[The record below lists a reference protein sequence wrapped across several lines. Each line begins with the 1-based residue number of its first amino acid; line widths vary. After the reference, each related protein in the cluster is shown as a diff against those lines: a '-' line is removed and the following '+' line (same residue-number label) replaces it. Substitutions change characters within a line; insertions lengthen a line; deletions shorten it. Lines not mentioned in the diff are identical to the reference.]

1 MYYLLDLHN
10 FPPKHVSFFLSFVS
24 SSNEFPAGM
33 EGRSR
38 DPDLF
43 MAKQAA
49 INHIFSE
56 TKHTFGDTFILLL
69 AGQQEWM
76 FVLILLIIISP
87 DDRNGISAKFYF
99 WQRVFFRHFLSV
111 GSILWKFTELIQ
123 SRQVKATT
131 TTNFRPNAPD
141 FQTSYSCGPKSCV
154 ILDQLMFYLWTNNC
168 PTCQG

>member
-10 FPPKHVSFFLSFVS
+10 FRPKHVSFFLSFVS

-49 INHIFSE
+49 INYIFSE

-69 AGQQEWM
+69 ASQ
-76 FVLILLIIISP
+76 
-87 DDRNGISAKFYF
+87 
-99 WQRVFFRHFLSV
+99 
-111 GSILWKFTELIQ
+111 
-123 SRQVKATT
+123 
-131 TTNFRPNAPD
+131 
-141 FQTSYSCGPKSCV
+141 
-154 ILDQLMFYLWTNNC
+154 
-168 PTCQG
+168 